1 MALLWPA
8 FGPDLANRSGPHKC
22 HHSTLHV
29 AQIIIPHV
37 PRCVP
42 DLGRQYVAI
51 WVVTSLSTTFQQLR
65 ACSSDTVVFKD
76 CFITGPVKGRE
87 NANKI
92 NQMLRPM
99 AREGRNKNG
108 DTQES
113 ANNIQNLLTK

>member
-1 MALLWPA
+1 MACFWPRSGKQERSTQVPSFHA
-8 FGPDLANRSGPHKC
+8 TCGPD
-22 HHSTLHV
+22 HHSTC
-29 AQIIIPHV
+29 A
-37 PRCVP
+37 RCVP

-65 ACSSDTVVFKD
+65 ACISDTVVFKD